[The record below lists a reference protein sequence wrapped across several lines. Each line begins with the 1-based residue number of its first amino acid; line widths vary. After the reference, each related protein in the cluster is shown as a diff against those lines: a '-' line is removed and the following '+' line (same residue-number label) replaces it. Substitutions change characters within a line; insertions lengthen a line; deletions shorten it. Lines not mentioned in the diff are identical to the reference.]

1 MKILKILSVFL
12 IPILTACPDPSI
24 SEPPQ
29 PRETAL
35 PAMSYIGQTVSRG
48 GRSAQR
54 TISVDITGGLTA
66 ADADF
71 AFDPPS
77 SKPSWLN
84 ISDTGTIGG
93 TVPADASAGSTTYT
107 IKVTGKGV
115 YLGKT
120 QNVTFTLTIT
130 TDACIDA
137 LSVSCDRFAEAYLKA
152 SNTDADDQFGYSVS
166 LSGDTLAVGAYGEDS
181 NARGVG
187 GSQSNN
193 GGLLSNSGAVYVFT
207 RSGTAWSQEA
217 YLKASNT
224 DLRDHFGH
232 SISLSGDTLAVGA
245 HGEDSNATGVGGSQ
259 SDNGGLSFNS
269 GAVYV
274 FTRSGTAWTQQAYLK
289 ASNTGRGDQFGYS
302 VSLSGDTLAV
312 GAHNEDSNAT
322 GVGGIQSNNSA
333 GNSGAVYVFTRSGI
347 AWSQQAY
354 LKASNTDG
362 GDEFGWSLSLSG
374 DTLAVGARHE
384 DSNATGIG
392 SRQSNNGGLLF
403 NSGAVYVFTRSGTA
417 WSQQAYLKASNT
429 DGIDLFGHSLSL
441 SGDTL
446 AVGAYREDSN
456 ATGIE
461 GIQSN
466 NGASDSGAVYVFTRS
481 GTAWTQAAYLKASN
495 TGRGDRFGY
504 SVSLS
509 GDTLA
514 VGARLEDSNATGI
527 EGIQSNNGASDSGA
541 VYVFTRS
548 GTAWTQAAYLK
559 ASNTGRGDRFG
570 YSVSLS
576 GDTLAV
582 GARLEDSNATG
593 VGGSQSNNSAIGSG
607 AVYVRRI
614 AP

>member
-1 MKILKILSVFL
+1 MNEGWRIREAFRDNAESYVTAPLHRQYGYGGKRLFAAPLIPNESVGGRAMKILKILSVFL
-12 IPILTACPDPSI
+12 IPILTACRDPSI
-24 SEPPQ
+24 PEPPQ
-29 PRETAL
+29 ASETAL
-35 PAMSYIGQTVSRG
+35 PAMSYIGRTVSRG

-77 SKPSWLN
+77 SKPIWLN

-152 SNTDADDQFGYSVS
+152 SNTDEGDQFGYSVS
-166 LSGDTLAVGAYGEDS
+166 LFGDTLAVGAYGEGS

-187 GSQSNN
+187 GSESNN
-193 GGLLSNSGAVYVFT
+193 GADGSGAVYVFT

-224 DLRDHFGH
+224 DSRDRFGH
-232 SISLSGDTLAVGA
+232 SVSLSGDTLAVGA
-245 HGEDSNATGVGGSQ
+245 PYEDSNATGQ
-259 SDNGGLSFNS
+259 SNNSAANS

-274 FTRSGTAWTQQAYLK
+274 FTRSGTAWRQQAYLK
-289 ASNTGRGDQFGYS
+289 ASNPDAGDHFGNSISLSGDTLAVGAPYEDSNATGIGGSQSNNGTFFNSGAVYVFTRSGTVWSQQDYLKASNTDRYDRFGQS

-312 GAHNEDSNAT
+312 GAPYEESNAT
-322 GVGGIQSNNSA
+322 GVGGSQSNND
-333 GNSGAVYVFTRSGI
+333 
-347 AWSQQAY
+347 
-354 LKASNTDG
+354 AS
-362 GDEFGWSLSLSG
+362 W
-374 DTLAVGARHE
+374 
-384 DSNATGIG
+384 
-392 SRQSNNGGLLF
+392 
-403 NSGAVYVFTRSGTA
+403 SGAVYVFTRSGTA

-429 DGIDLFGHSLSL
+429 GRNDQFGYSISL

-446 AVGAYREDSN
+446 AVGAPYEDST
-456 ATGIE
+456 ATGVE
-461 GIQSN
+461 GSQSN
-466 NGASDSGAVYVFTRS
+466 NGPIDSGAVYVFTRS
-481 GTAWTQAAYLKASN
+481 GTAWRQPVYLKASN
-495 TGRGDRFGY
+495 TDARDEFGH
-504 SVSLS
+504 SISLS

-514 VGARLEDSNATGI
+514 VGARYEAG
-527 EGIQSNNGASDSGA
+527 
-541 VYVFTRS
+541 
-548 GTAWTQAAYLK
+548 
-559 ASNTGRGDRFG
+559 
-570 YSVSLS
+570 
-576 GDTLAV
+576 
-582 GARLEDSNATG
+582 NATG
-593 VGGSQSNNSAIGSG
+593 VGGSQSNNDTYRSG